1 MRKIIG
7 IGLILIGI
15 IIGSYVPSLIAPVYF
30 ALGCTKRTC
39 VVTENPGGNLKTFQ
53 WAAQEIVRQQRWVVI
68 DGRCMSACTILADE
82 ARNRVC
88 ITKRATFEFHAGSVN
103 FLGFRL
109 ENVEFDLPY
118 SQPIARW
125 VKSRGGLPS
134 AKSGK
139 FLVMRYGEARRFWQ
153 TCVRTGAL
161 LPDHPR
167 GPAVRFLHFAN
178 GSFVV
183 TL

>member
-1 MRKIIG
+1 MRI
-7 IGLILIGI
+7 LAYVFAVLIGAVV
-15 IIGSYVPSLIAPVYF
+15 GTLGYEYSMPVHA
-30 ALGCTKRTC
+30 ALRCTTRTC
-39 VVTENPGGNLKTFQ
+39 VVTYNGGGGLGVFTH
-53 WAAQEIVRQQRWVVI
+53 AAEVIRKERRWVVI